1 MSCKKLNSCDPK
13 FLLALKSLL
22 IIGLLA
28 IPFSGVKAQDE
39 DDGGFLK
46 EGFSKFQE
54 GDLAGAIAGFEKA
67 FAENPSNDEVTD
79 FVERATVAKIYRMV
93 RSKNPRVSG
102 IGVELLRIS
111 TLVIS
116 QRGEDSEVL
125 KAAVDTVLQSENEQQ
140 LRY

>member
-39 DDGGFLK
+39 DGGLLK
-46 EGFSKFQE
+46 EGFSKFEE
-54 GDLAGAIAGFEKA
+54 GDLDGAITGFEMA
-67 FAENPSNDEVTD
+67 FAENPSNDQVTD

-116 QRGEDSEVL
+116 QRG
-125 KAAVDTVLQSENEQQ
+125 
-140 LRY
+140 